1 MTTKDSLDDDD
12 SEITS
17 AYERLI
23 AGFRIAAT
31 VWLRTD
37 TLRRNRERI
46 LRTASHIRQS
56 D

>member
-1 MTTKDSLDDDD
+1 MTTKDLPEIDN

-17 AYERLI
+17 GYERLI

-37 TLRRNRERI
+37 TFRRNRERI
-46 LRTASHIRQS
+46 L
-56 D
+56 

>member
-1 MTTKDSLDDDD
+1 MMNDRNALLS
-12 SEITS
+12 
-17 AYERLI
+17 YERLL

-46 LRTASHIRQS
+46 L
-56 D
+56 